1 MLKSKHYNPLLETQ
15 MTDQD
20 YTADDLNKQLYSFL
34 QAEARRNHSAAHPLT
49 FKYDGKGKLT
59 DSTKRNYE
67 IDMAQ
72 LESFKDHFT
81 DKPCILSLTIR

>member
-1 MLKSKHYNPLLETQ
+1 

-20 YTADDLNKQLYSFL
+20 YTADDLNQQLYTFL
-34 QAEARRNHSAAHPLT
+34 HAEARRNHSATHPLT

-59 DSTKRNYE
+59 DQQKRTFE
-67 IDMAQ
+67 IDMGQ

-81 DKPCILSLTIR
+81 DKACIIILKIRQMD